1 MSDSAGRDEAAEL
14 LALSDEE
21 LGRTMRTAMTDPRQ
35 LDPPP
40 TTDKD
45 GNPLARLDLN
55 RPPPSTD
62 DPLVRLCYALLAE
75 LPEHWQ
81 KATVDVGAAADEVRM
96 FVVVRMPGEGH
107 HYRNLHYLPAVAEA
121 AAALRRSM
129 YEAGGRGAWY
139 RAMIQLYRDGTA
151 LPHYHFD
158 EEPFLH
164 WGPGEVELLRRD
176 HELYPRDSEHLPPWH
191 PVSPTE
197 PPA

>member
-1 MSDSAGRDEAAEL
+1 MSNGPGHDGAAEL

-21 LGRTMRTAMTDPRQ
+21 LGRTMRTALTDPQR

-45 GNPLARLDLN
+45 GNPLARLDLE

-81 KATVDVGAAADEVRM
+81 KATLDVGGAANDIRM

-107 HYRNLHYLPAVAEA
+107 HFRALHYLPAVAA
-121 AAALRRSM
+121 AAGTLRRSM
-129 YEAGGRGAWY
+129 YEAGGRGTWY
-139 RAMIQLYRDGTA
+139 RALIQLYRDGTV
-151 LPHYHFD
+151 LPHYNFD
-158 EEPFLH
+158 DEPFLH
-164 WGPGEVELLRRD
+164 WGPDEVELLRRD
-176 HELYPRDSEHLPPWH
+176 HELYPRDPEQLPPWH
-191 PVSPTE
+191 PVSSSE